1 MKFYRRVLTPSFLL
15 TIAFLLL
22 RSSGTAHAEMILNGS
37 FELPALTAGSITDFT
52 LGQTIGQ
59 GWIVGG
65 QNNVRLLNNPG
76 APNGVQ
82 QLAFLPFPSN
92 IFQDI
97 PLLSSSTDY
106 RVNFQMS
113 AFSTFAPGNLTVD
126 ILRNGN
132 TLGSQAFSQLAL
144 AGTSDFEYASKSFTF
159 RTSDA
164 GMYRIQFTGGTFTP
178 TYLDA
183 VSLTAVPE
191 PSTVVALS
199 TLLCMFG
206 FRHQRRKRRR
216 PLSVH
221 TC

>member
-82 QLAFLPFPSN
+82 QLAFLPFHQTFSRT
-92 IFQDI
+92 FHYC
-97 PLLSSSTDY
+97 LLPRT
-106 RVNFQMS
+106 
-113 AFSTFAPGNLTVD
+113 TGL
-126 ILRNGN
+126 
-132 TLGSQAFSQLAL
+132 
-144 AGTSDFEYASKSFTF
+144 TF
-159 RTSDA
+159 RC
-164 GMYRIQFTGGTFTP
+164 RR
-178 TYLDA
+178 LR
-183 VSLTAVPE
+183 
-191 PSTVVALS
+191 
-199 TLLCMFG
+199 LL
-206 FRHQRRKRRR
+206 
-216 PLSVH
+216 LLEI
-221 TC
+221 